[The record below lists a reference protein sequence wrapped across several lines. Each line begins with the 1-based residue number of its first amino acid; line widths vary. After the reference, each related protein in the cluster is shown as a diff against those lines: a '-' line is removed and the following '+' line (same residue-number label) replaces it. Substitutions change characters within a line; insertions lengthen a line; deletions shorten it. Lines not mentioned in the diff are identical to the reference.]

1 MVGLLFRES
10 VVVGGCQYLRTAVLA
25 GKEACRDITAVGG
38 IRRGNRREQ
47 NRKGCYRGLA
57 GLERKRSKS
66 LELMEEERCVGSGVW
81 RGRFQSAI
89 EGASWTSKSVAL
101 SLLRTVATTLQ
112 MAATRAQARQLGGEC
127 RKLLGIV

>member
-47 NRKGCYRGLA
+47 NRKGCYRGLS
-57 GLERKRSKS
+57 RKVRSHEYK
-66 LELMEEERCVGSGVW
+66 E
-81 RGRFQSAI
+81 
-89 EGASWTSKSVAL
+89 SKMIQDEH
-101 SLLRTVATTLQ
+101 TW
-112 MAATRAQARQLGGEC
+112 QA
-127 RKLLGIV
+127 